1 MPPPEAARTAAEVP
15 PGPAP
20 AAGPRAAIRR
30 LARPELS
37 VPIAYAAFA
46 GTWIATSDLVVG
58 LVARS
63 VDQQTA
69 WSMVKGFVFVGVTA
83 LLLHAVLR
91 KALGRERA
99 AHRRVEASAALLR
112 AVTDAI
118 PDPVFLKDRDSRWI
132 FASPATL
139 RALGKRA
146 EQVIGHTDR
155 EIYRD
160 QSVAEALIATDRRIV
175 ESGVPE
181 VVEERVQTASGY
193 RVYLSTKAPYRDLDG
208 RIVGIIGNARDITQ
222 RKRGEEELRERLS
235 LEEQVRQAQK
245 LESVGRLAGG
255 VAHDFNN
262 LLTVVLGCAEALR
275 SDAARGAP
283 ARLEDVDEI
292 RAAGERARDLTRQ
305 LLAVARRQ
313 VIAPVP
319 LDLNGVLRA
328 SEKLLRRV
336 LGEDVELVVDLE
348 RDPWWIRADPGQLE
362 QVVLNLAVNARDAMP
377 RGGTLVLRTRNRAG
391 ARRSGDGAPAADRD
405 GVCLTIR
412 DSGTG
417 MAPEVRAHLF
427 EPFFTTKPDGKGT
440 GLGLATVYGI
450 VSQADG
456 HVRVESEP
464 GRGTAFELWFP
475 RTLDPPVA
483 TAAPAAARAAP
494 GTERLLVVEDDAP
507 VREVTVRALRASG
520 YQVLVAA
527 SGREALALE
536 PAALDGL
543 DLVVTDVVMPGLDG
557 RTMADE
563 LRRRRPALRV
573 LYVSG
578 YTEDA
583 VIARG
588 VLSSGMG
595 FLAKPFTP
603 ATLLARVRAVLDSAP
618 PPARA
623 EGG

>member
-1 MPPPEAARTAAEVP
+1 MGAEETMPAPEAPPTPAAE
-15 PGPAP
+15 GPRD
-20 AAGPRAAIRR
+20 AAGRAGGSAPRATLRR
-30 LARPELS
+30 LARTELS
-37 VPIAYAAFA
+37 VPILYAAFA

-58 LVARS
+58 LVARTPE
-63 VDQQTA
+63 QQTA
-69 WSMVKGFVFVGVTA
+69 WSMVKGFAFVAVTA
-83 LLLHAVLR
+83 LLLHAGLR
-91 KALGRERA
+91 KALARERA
-99 AHRRVEASAALLR
+99 AHRRVESSEALLR
-112 AVTDAI
+112 ALTDAI
-118 PDPVFLKDRDSRWI
+118 PDPVFLKDRDSRWL
-132 FASPATL
+132 FASPSTL
-139 RALGKRA
+139 RVLGKSA

-155 EIYRD
+155 EIYAD
-160 QSVAEALIATDRRIV
+160 QAVAEALIATDRRIL
-175 ESGVPE
+175 ESGVAE
-181 VVEERVQTASGY
+181 VVEERIQTPSGY

-208 RIVGIIGNARDITQ
+208 RIVGVIGNARDITQ

-275 SDAARGAP
+275 SDAARGVP
-283 ARLEDVDEI
+283 ATLEDVEEI

-319 LDLNGVLRA
+319 LDLNDVLRA

-336 LGEDVELVVDLE
+336 LGEDVELVVDLA
-348 RDPWWIRADPGQLE
+348 PGLWWIRADPGQLE

-377 RGGTLVLRTRNRAG
+377 RGGTLVLRTRNGARAG
-391 ARRSGDGAPAADRD
+391 AAADD
-405 GVCLTIR
+405 GVCLSVR

-417 MAPEVRAHLF
+417 MEPEVRAHLF

-456 HVRVESEP
+456 QVRVESEP
-464 GRGTAFELWFP
+464 GRGTTFELWFP

-483 TAAPAAARAAP
+483 VSPLPAARAAP
-494 GTERLLVVEDDAP
+494 GTERVLVVEDDAP

-520 YQVLVAA
+520 YHVLVAG
-527 SGREALALE
+527 SGREALALAA
-536 PAALDGL
+536 AALDGL

-563 LRRRRPALRV
+563 LRRRRPGLRV

-588 VLSSGMG
+588 VLSSGMA

-603 ATLLARVRAVLDSAP
+603 GALLARVRAVLDA
-618 PPARA
+618 PARA
-623 EGG
+623 

>member
-1 MPPPEAARTAAEVP
+1 MPPPDAPTTPAAAP
-15 PGPAP
+15 PAP
-20 AAGPRAAIRR
+20 AGAARPAAGGALRR
-30 LARPELS
+30 LARTELS
-37 VPIAYAAFA
+37 VPILYGAFA
-46 GTWIATSDLVVG
+46 LTWIATSDLVVG
-58 LVARS
+58 LVAHTPE
-63 VDQQTA
+63 QQTA
-69 WSMVKGFVFVGVTA
+69 WSMVKGFAFVGVTA

-91 KALGRERA
+91 KALARERA
-99 AHRRVEASAALLR
+99 AHRRVEASETLLR
-112 AVTDAI
+112 AITDAI
-118 PDPVFLKDRDSRWI
+118 PDPVFLKDRESRWL

-139 RALGKRA
+139 RVLARPA
-146 EQVIGHTDR
+146 EQVVGRTDR
-155 EIYRD
+155 EIYED
-160 QSVAEALIATDRRIV
+160 QAAAEVLIATDRRIV
-175 ESGVPE
+175 ESGVAE
-181 VVEERVQTASGY
+181 VVEERIQTPTGY
-193 RVYLSTKAPYRDLDG
+193 RVYLTTKAPYRDLEG

-235 LEEQVRQAQK
+235 LDEQVRQAQK

-283 ARLEDVDEI
+283 ASLEDVDEI

-313 VIAPVP
+313 VVAPVA
-319 LDLNGVLRA
+319 LDLNGVLRG

-336 LGEDVELVVDLE
+336 LGEDVELAVDLQPE
-348 RDPWWIRADPGQLE
+348 LWWIRADPGQIE

-377 RGGTLVLRTRNRAG
+377 RGGTLALSTRNG
-391 ARRSGDGAPAADRD
+391 RRDRGGDGGADGGAE
-405 GVCLTIR
+405 GVWLSVR
-412 DSGTG
+412 DSGAG
-417 MAPEVRAHLF
+417 MGPEVRAHLF

-456 HVRVESEP
+456 RVRVESEP
-464 GRGTAFELWFP
+464 GRGTTFELWFP
-475 RTLDPPVA
+475 RTLDPPAAV
-483 TAAPAAARAAP
+483 APAPPPRAVA
-494 GTERLLVVEDDAP
+494 GTERVLVVEDDAR
-507 VREVTVRALRASG
+507 VRDVTVRALRANG
-520 YQVLVAA
+520 YQVVVAGG
-527 SGREALALE
+527 GREALALD
-536 PAALDGL
+536 ADALDRL
-543 DLVVTDVVMPGLDG
+543 ELVVTDVVMPGLDG

-563 LRRRRPALRV
+563 LRRRRPGLRV

-588 VLSSGMG
+588 VLSSGVE

-603 ATLLARVRAVLDSAP
+603 AQLVARVRAVLDGAP
-618 PPARA
+618 ERGQA
-623 EGG
+623 